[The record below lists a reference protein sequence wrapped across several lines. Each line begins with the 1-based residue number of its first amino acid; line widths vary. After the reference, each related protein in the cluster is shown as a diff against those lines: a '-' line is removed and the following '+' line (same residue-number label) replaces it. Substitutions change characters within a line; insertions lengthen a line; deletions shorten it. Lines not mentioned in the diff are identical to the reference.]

1 MHEYRWPPRAV
12 ASDVLARHLK
22 SPRFLMKVRF
32 LHNRKTSVINTVQIF
47 IGLSWQSTASPL
59 PFLIKL
65 ECERTNRQTANK
77 AGHRMCPGGSVT
89 LQQSP
94 HPAKKQTVMWSSHLF
109 EGCCQTLGLKLYNGS
124 LLSFQVIFCW
134 AGINRMAL
142 YMAGDF
148 STTELTPPWGFLI
161 FFNEKIQKFQMC
173 YFFS

>member
-89 LQQSP
+89 LQSLHIPQRNKPLCGVPTYLRDVARLLGWSYITAVSFPFRLFFAGLASIAWPCTWLETSP
-94 HPAKKQTVMWSSHLF
+94 P
-109 EGCCQTLGLKLYNGS
+109 LK
-124 LLSFQVIFCW
+124 
-134 AGINRMAL
+134 
-142 YMAGDF
+142 
-148 STTELTPPWGFLI
+148 
-161 FFNEKIQKFQMC
+161 
-173 YFFS
+173 